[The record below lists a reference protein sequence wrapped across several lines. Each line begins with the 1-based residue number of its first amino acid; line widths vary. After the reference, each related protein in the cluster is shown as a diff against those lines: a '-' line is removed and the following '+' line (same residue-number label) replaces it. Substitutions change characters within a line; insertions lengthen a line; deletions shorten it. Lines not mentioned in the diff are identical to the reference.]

1 MIEYIRD
8 GKKIRSELDVAYY
21 DFSFFLLS
29 VGVVAYK
36 LLESSSSVNCEF
48 NGDEIKVGDSVGENN
63 KKCVCTS
70 EGLLVCEEGAISD
83 TVSESTFLT
92 ENLSFS
98 YKFQNTLVSEIPT
111 FSNVKTVDVTQSEK
125 KLKVVIEREVYAPR
139 IMKSRSDGILSNRK
153 IIACNSFTLTAFE
166 VGIYT
171 KNCLVSNTFE
181 FSNLDILVDEN
192 FKITYMGEDG
202 SSNILNTCVY
212 NGILYGGNDTFSS
225 QKQGELCSCN
235 NNSVECE

>member
-1 MIEYIRD
+1 MA
-8 GKKIRSELDVAYY
+8 KKSGPNWMLLITI
-21 DFSFFLLS
+21 FIFLLS

-98 YKFQNTLVSEIPT
+98 YKFQNTLVSETPS
-111 FSNVKTVDVTQSEK
+111 FSNVKTVDVSQSEK
-125 KLKVVIEREVYAPR
+125 KLKVVIEREVWCSEENEAPDQTAYYQ
-139 IMKSRSDGILSNRK
+139 IED
-153 IIACNSFTLTAFE
+153 NSLQLFTLTAFE

-235 NNSVECE
+235 NGSVECE